1 MSLILESV
9 LERRRHFMPTFSLP
23 DGDTLA
29 YETHGDGEPLMLVT
43 GTCLSMPHWPRPVID
58 ALAADY
64 RVIVY
69 DHRGMGASS
78 PSDQEVSVRSLA
90 GDAAAL
96 LDHLEVGASHVLGW
110 SLGSAVAQELALA
123 RPDLV
128 ASLVLYATW
137 GRPDGFLRSLLAAV
151 RSPWTH
157 GDAATGVAA
166 LGVGYSP
173 EGLENPELL
182 AAIAAAQPFM
192 PHTPEQ
198 IAMTARQWDADLAH
212 DSLDRL
218 PDITAPTTVLVGE
231 QDVLT
236 PPRLSRPV
244 AERIPGARYVLV
256 EGIGS
261 SHGMMYER
269 PAEWLDHVREHLRL
283 ASQHLPTA
291 GPGHG

>member
-1 MSLILESV
+1 
-9 LERRRHFMPTFSLP
+9 MPTFTLP
-23 DGDTLA
+23 DGDVLA
-29 YETHGDGEPLMLVT
+29 YESHGDGVPLLLVT
-43 GTCLSMPHWPRPVID
+43 GTALAMPHWPPPAID

-78 PSDQEVSVRSLA
+78 PTDRDVSMRSLA

-96 LDHLEVGASHVLGW
+96 LDHLGVGASHVLGW

-137 GRPDGFLRSLLAAV
+137 GRSDGFLRSLLAAL
-151 RSPWTH
+151 RSPWAH

-166 LGVGYSP
+166 LGVGQSP

-182 AAIAAAQPFM
+182 AVMAAGQPFM

-198 IAMTARQWDADLAH
+198 IAMTARQWDADEAH

-218 PDITAPTTVLVGE
+218 PGITAPTTVIVGE
-231 QDVLT
+231 QDLLT
-236 PPRLSRPV
+236 PPRLSRQV
-244 AERIPGARYVLV
+244 AERIPGARLVLV
-256 EGIGS
+256 EGVGS
-261 SHGMMYER
+261 SHGMIYER
-269 PAEWLDHVREHLRL
+269 LDEWLEHVREHLRSH
-283 ASQHLPTA
+283 ARGARMIRP
-291 GPGHG
+291 